1 MKKKI
6 LRKIFFILILII
18 SIIVLIKLVNNLIN
32 INYLH
37 YSNIDI
43 FNEEDRQKVKEKVNQ
58 QQESTIL
65 VVGNNEVSKSDIE
78 IQEKRI
84 QDLTDE
90 QKKLT
95 ANSGDPIVETVKQ
108 NVEEQE
114 AIKSGITIMQEQKD
128 NYIQVAEDMYENSD
142 KSISKKEYIE
152 KWVKIQEKDEITDL
166 YMAKT
171 MKKIALNEFKCEDQ
185 EVNKAVEKFYNEKN
199 TENLM
204 NAYNEYILYLCKQ
217 YEIKY

>member
-6 LRKIFFILILII
+6 LKKTFIIIILII
-18 SIIVLIKLVNNLIN
+18 SIIVLIKLANNLIN
-32 INYLH
+32 INSLH

-65 VVGNNEVSKSDIE
+65 VVGNNEILKSDIE

-84 QDLTDE
+84 QDLTEE

-95 ANSGDPIVETVKQ
+95 ANSGDPIMETVKQ

-114 AIKSGITIMQEQKD
+114 AIKSGITITQEQKD
-128 NYIQVAEDMYENSD
+128 TYFQVAESMYENSD

-152 KWVKIQEKDEITDL
+152 KWIKIQEKDEITDL
-166 YMAKT
+166 YMAEI
-171 MKKIALNEFKCEDQ
+171 MKKISLNEFKCEDQ
-185 EVNKAVEKFYNEKN
+185 DVNKAVEKFYNEKN

-204 NAYNEYILYLCKQ
+204 NAYNEYILYLCKR
-217 YEIKY
+217 YDIKY

>member
-32 INYLH
+32 INSLH

-185 EVNKAVEKFYNEKN
+185 EVNKAVEKFYNEKT

-204 NAYNEYILYLCKQ
+204 NAYNEYVLYLCKQ

>member
-32 INYLH
+32 INSLH

-152 KWVKIQEKDEITDL
+152 KWGKIQEKDEITDL

>member
-6 LRKIFFILILII
+6 LRKIFLILILII
-18 SIIVLIKLVNNLIN
+18 SIIVLIKLANNLIN
-32 INYLH
+32 INSLH

-166 YMAKT
+166 YMAKI

>member
-32 INYLH
+32 INSLH

-114 AIKSGITIMQEQKD
+114 VIKSGITIMQEQKD

>member
-32 INYLH
+32 INSLH

>member
-6 LRKIFFILILII
+6 LRKIFLILILII
-18 SIIVLIKLVNNLIN
+18 SIIVLIKLANNLIN
-32 INYLH
+32 INSLH

-185 EVNKAVEKFYNEKN
+185 EVNKAVEKFYNEKT

-204 NAYNEYILYLCKQ
+204 NAYNEYVLYLCKQ

>member
-1 MKKKI
+1 M
-6 LRKIFFILILII
+6 
-18 SIIVLIKLVNNLIN
+18 NNLIN
-32 INYLH
+32 INSLH

-152 KWVKIQEKDEITDL
+152 KLVKIQEKDEITDL

>member
-6 LRKIFFILILII
+6 LRKIFLILILII
-18 SIIVLIKLVNNLIN
+18 SIIVLIKLANNLIN
-32 INYLH
+32 INSLH

>member
-6 LRKIFFILILII
+6 LKKIFFILILII

-32 INYLH
+32 INSLH

>member
-6 LRKIFFILILII
+6 LRKIFLILILII
-18 SIIVLIKLVNNLIN
+18 SIIVLIKIANNLIN
-32 INYLH
+32 INSLH

>member
-32 INYLH
+32 INSLH

-152 KWVKIQEKDEITDL
+152 KWVKIQEKDEVTDL

>member
-6 LRKIFFILILII
+6 LRKIFLILILII
-18 SIIVLIKLVNNLIN
+18 SIIVLIKLANNLIN
-32 INYLH
+32 INSLH
-37 YSNIDI
+37 YLNIDI
-43 FNEEDRQKVKEKVNQ
+43 FNEEDMQKVKEKVNQ

-95 ANSGDPIVETVKQ
+95 ANSGDPIIETVKQ

-142 KSISKKEYIE
+142 KSMSKKEYIE

-166 YMAKT
+166 YMAET

-199 TENLM
+199 TGNLV

>member
-32 INYLH
+32 INSLH

-114 AIKSGITIMQEQKD
+114 AIKSRITIMQEQKD

>member
-18 SIIVLIKLVNNLIN
+18 SIIVLIKLANNLIN
-32 INYLH
+32 INSLH